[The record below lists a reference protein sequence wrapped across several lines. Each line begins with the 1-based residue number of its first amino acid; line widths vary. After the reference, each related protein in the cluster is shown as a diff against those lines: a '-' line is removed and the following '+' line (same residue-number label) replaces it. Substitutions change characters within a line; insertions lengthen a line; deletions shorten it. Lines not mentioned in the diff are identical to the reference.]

1 MSAIIVFGL
10 ILGVGYF
17 CLLSYLAWRWIS
29 SSESKLPADYQPVT
43 RISVL
48 IAAKNEAHNL
58 SNLTSH
64 LLAQNYPSDLVEF
77 ILIDDHST
85 DNTVNIWHQL
95 NLPSNFNIIN
105 SRTAFGKKTAISL
118 GVKNAKNPIIA
129 TTDAD
134 CSPNPNWL
142 KSIAQIMENNEVQF
156 LAGPVQFYQEES
168 LFEKF
173 QSLDF
178 LGMMLITGVGIN
190 QEAYYMANGANMAFQ
205 KTAFIAVKGYE
216 GNTHIASGD
225 DMFLVHKIAQQFPK
239 GSVLFNKSRAAWVST
254 KAEATLKGFINQRV
268 RWGSKNKA
276 SKDVMLK
283 GILLW
288 VLLTALWLVVFP
300 WVKYWWIVLL
310 LKLVGDF
317 ILLYQATS
325 FFERKPLMKSF
336 LPAFVMHTFY
346 IASIGFISLFWRGRW
361 K

>member
-1 MSAIIVFGL
+1 MSAITIIGL

-17 CLLSYLAWRWIS
+17 CLLSYLTWRWIS
-29 SSESKLPADYQPVT
+29 YAETKPPTGYQPVT
-43 RISVL
+43 NISVL

-58 SNLTSH
+58 SNLTAS

-77 ILIDDHST
+77 ILINDHST
-85 DNTVNIWHQL
+85 DKTVKIWDQL
-95 NLPSNFNIIN
+95 NLPSNFNIIHSN
-105 SRTAFGKKTAISL
+105 TSSGKKMAISL
-118 GVKNAKNPIIA
+118 GVKNAKHSVIA

-134 CSPNPNWL
+134 CTPNPNWL
-142 KSIAQIMENNEVQF
+142 KSIAQIMENKNIQF
-156 LAGPVQFYQEES
+156 LAGPVQFHQEKS

-190 QEAYYMANGANMAFQ
+190 QKSYYMANGANMAFQ
-205 KTAFIAVKGYE
+205 KSAFEAVNGYE
-216 GNTHIASGD
+216 GNAHIASGD
-225 DMFLVHKIAQQFPK
+225 DMFLVHKIAHKFPK
-239 GSVLFNKSRAAWVST
+239 GSVLFNKYRAAMVST

-276 SKDVMLK
+276 SKDVILK
-283 GILLW
+283 GVLLW
-288 VLLTALWLVVFP
+288 VLMTALWLVVFP
-300 WVKYWWIVLL
+300 WAKYWWMVLL

-317 ILLYQATS
+317 ILLNQAAS

-336 LPAFVMHTFY
+336 LPAFLMHTLY
-346 IASIGFISLFWRGRW
+346 IAGIGFISLFWRGQW